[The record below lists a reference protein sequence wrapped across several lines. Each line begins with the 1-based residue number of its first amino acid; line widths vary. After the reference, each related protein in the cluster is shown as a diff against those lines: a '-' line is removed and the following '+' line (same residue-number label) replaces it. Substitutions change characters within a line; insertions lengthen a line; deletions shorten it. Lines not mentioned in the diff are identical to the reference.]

1 MIEELSGGPCLDPY
15 YRRMTWRLPIGYRNV
30 VSRVIGG
37 NESPPS
43 FIYGP
48 PLSPPRGESRLQ
60 DADRFPWTHLLH
72 RILLKIATALYAL
85 SFAHLHRGASF
96 GS

>member
-1 MIEELSGGPCLDPY
+1 
-15 YRRMTWRLPIGYRNV
+15 MTWRLPIGCSNV
-30 VSRVIGG
+30 VSHVIGG
-37 NESPPS
+37 NESPVS

-48 PLSPPRGESRLQ
+48 ASLIARGENRLQ
-60 DADRFPWTHLLH
+60 EADRFPWTHLLH